1 VWATPLFLVVAVVE
15 STDLMFAID
24 SIPAVLAITHDLFIA
39 YTSNIFAI
47 LGLRALFF
55 ALAGIMEMFRY
66 LKYGL
71 SVVLMF
77 IGVKMLIADLYK
89 IPIGVSLG
97 VVATILAGSVL
108 ASRLIPAPEAPEPP
122 ASSPE

>member
-1 VWATPLFLVVAVVE
+1 
-15 STDLMFAID
+15 
-24 SIPAVLAITHDLFIA
+24 
-39 YTSNIFAI
+39 
-47 LGLRALFF
+47 
-55 ALAGIMEMFRY
+55 MFRY

-108 ASRLIPAPEAPEPP
+108 ASRLIPVPGPSEPP

>member
-1 VWATPLFLVVAVVE
+1 
-15 STDLMFAID
+15 M
-24 SIPAVLAITHDLFIA
+24 LAITHDLFIA

-55 ALAGIMEMFRY
+55 ALAGIMEMFRF

-77 IGVKMLIADLYK
+77 IGGKMLIADVYK

-97 VVATILAGSVL
+97 VVATILVGSVL
-108 ASRLIPAPEAPEPP
+108 ASRLIPVPEPSDP
-122 ASSPE
+122 PVSSPE